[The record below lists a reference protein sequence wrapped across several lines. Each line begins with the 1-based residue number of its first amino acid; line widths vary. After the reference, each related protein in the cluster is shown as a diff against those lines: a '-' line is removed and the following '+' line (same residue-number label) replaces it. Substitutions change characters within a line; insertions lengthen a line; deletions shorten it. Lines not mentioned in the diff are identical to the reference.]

1 MKIVYLTNKPIFP
14 LIDGGCVAMNQ
25 FLKSLLLAGYDVKNF
40 SVSTF
45 KHPFKLEKFPKN
57 LINSIRP
64 QGIEIDSKI
73 KFLSAFTY
81 LFKKGSYN
89 IDRFTSSNFKNEL
102 QSYLTTYK
110 VDLVIIE
117 SVYLI
122 GYLPTIRNFSS
133 CKVIIRSHNV
143 EYLIWERLANNQ
155 SSFLKKIYYKKL
167 ARDLKKVE
175 LKSLQLINGI
185 AAISKKDQLIFES
198 NGIKSPLTT
207 IPVSI
212 EKSNLIAD
220 YSINTFYHVGSMN
233 WQPNIESVKWLIS
246 SIFPKI
252 KHKIPDAKLIIAGS
266 FMPTDLI
273 PPDSKDIEVIGFVDD
288 LSSFIVN
295 NGIMIAPLKS
305 GSGVRI
311 KILEAMNFGAPI
323 ISSSIGMEGI
333 DAIDRKDFYCANNE
347 DEFVESA
354 VALYYSKQTR
364 ENIGQNA
371 KILVEENYQTEII
384 TKKIIEFINNI
395 S

>member
-1 MKIVYLTNKPIFP
+1 M
-14 LIDGGCVAMNQ
+14 
-25 FLKSLLLAGYDVKNF
+25 
-40 SVSTF
+40 
-45 KHPFKLEKFPKN
+45 
-57 LINSIRP
+57 
-64 QGIEIDSKI
+64 
-73 KFLSAFTY
+73 
-81 LFKKGSYN
+81 
-89 IDRFTSSNFKNEL
+89 
-102 QSYLTTYK
+102 
-110 VDLVIIE
+110 
-117 SVYLI
+117 
-122 GYLPTIRNFSS
+122 
-133 CKVIIRSHNV
+133 

-155 SSFLKKIYYKKL
+155 SSFFKKIYYKKL

-175 LKSLQLINGI
+175 LKSLQQINGI